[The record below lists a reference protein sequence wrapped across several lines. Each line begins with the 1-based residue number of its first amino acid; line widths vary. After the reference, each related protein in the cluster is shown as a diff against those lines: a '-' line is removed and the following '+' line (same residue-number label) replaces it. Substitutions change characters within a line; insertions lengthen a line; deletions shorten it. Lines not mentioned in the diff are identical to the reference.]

1 MPPKNAGGGRGV
13 SAEEK
18 RQRMLDIFKSAEVF
32 NMKELE
38 KLGAKLGWFQYDC
51 FAASCSFKFDSRHGM

>member
-1 MPPKNAGGGRGV
+1 MPPKNAGARGV

-18 RQRMLDIFKSAEVF
+18 RQRMLEIFKDAEVF

-38 KLGAKLGWFQYDC
+38 KLGSKRGPIDVTACRCG
-51 FAASCSFKFDSRHGM
+51 